1 MPTYHSQR
9 AKLPGSVSDPST
21 HSSTGLGI
29 PPFYIQSIH
38 SPCPVS
44 LIQSILPPLTSMS
57 ASETQ
62 ELWALPDAKY
72 HHRIIDL
79 KKQVISLAS
88 QPDEWMQAVFMQWLG
103 IRSPHIWQIE
113 NSLDL
118 CQGLD
123 VFLTVRMGS
132 GKSAL
137 TLAPMIA
144 CHLRNRLHVA
154 IGVYPMEALM
164 SDQVS
169 TESFG
174 ESHIYL

>member
-1 MPTYHSQR
+1 
-9 AKLPGSVSDPST
+9 
-21 HSSTGLGI
+21 
-29 PPFYIQSIH
+29 
-38 SPCPVS
+38 
-44 LIQSILPPLTSMS
+44 
-57 ASETQ
+57 
-62 ELWALPDAKY
+62 
-72 HHRIIDL
+72 
-79 KKQVISLAS
+79 
-88 QPDEWMQAVFMQWLG
+88 MQWLG
-103 IRSPHIWQIE
+103 IQSPHIWQIE

-144 CHLRNRLHVA
+144 CHLRNRPHVA